1 MITFT
6 DMEINMS
13 SSSDPMRY
21 CSNRRGA
28 SYYKRP
34 HSSRLSSSSRSSTL
48 LHKNYK
54 RRHLR
59 KAIAK
64 RLLDTDIKH
73 PREQY
78 FEKLRILKILGEG
91 KFGTC
96 YLVTDE
102 KNLFTLKLLK
112 KKKYQKNPHKA
123 KYEEDILRTLRHEA
137 IPRFI
142 RKIDDESLIGFVLEY
157 KQGITLEAM
166 IFSQG
171 HVFTKN
177 EIYNIGK
184 QLIDILKYL
193 HGEGVVH
200 RDIRPPNVLFNDNR
214 IYLVDFGLAR
224 RIDNKSFKT
233 ERDFLCFGNLLLHL
247 YYTSFTDK
255 PRKSRP
261 WYEELKLSSKEL
273 TFLKK
278 LMGNEKRYENIH
290 EVEIDFE
297 EMFK

>member
-1 MITFT
+1 MVIK
-6 DMEINMS
+6 MS
-13 SSSDPMRY
+13 SSSGLMRH
-21 CSNRRGA
+21 CCNRRR
-28 SYYKRP
+28 SRYYKRT
-34 HSSRLSSSSRSSTL
+34 HRSSSSSSSRYPRHH
-48 LHKNYK
+48 HKSCK
-54 RRHLR
+54 GSHFS
-59 KAIAK
+59 KVIAK
-64 RLLDTDIKH
+64 KFLDADVKH
-73 PREQY
+73 SREQY
-78 FEKLRILKILGEG
+78 FEKLRILKVLGEG

-102 KNLFTLKLLK
+102 KNLFALKLLK
-112 KKKYQKNPHKA
+112 KKKYKKNPQKA
-123 KYEEDILRTLRHEA
+123 KNEEDILKKLRHEA

-157 KQGITLEAM
+157 KQGITLETM

-171 HVFTKN
+171 HVFTRN

-200 RDIRPPNVLFNDNR
+200 RDIRLPNIMFNDNR

-224 RIDNKSFKT
+224 WMDNKNFNS
-233 ERDFLCFGNLLLHL
+233 ERDLLYLGKLLLHL

-255 PRKSRP
+255 PKKSRP

-273 TFLKK
+273 VFLKK
-278 LMGNEKRYENIH
+278 LMGNEKRYKNIY
-290 EVEIDFE
+290 EVEMDFE
-297 EMFK
+297 EMFNNL